1 MKKHVKNYLKGSGN
15 KEGDFIACER
25 CGGTAVDIHHIK
37 FKGQGGS
44 DEYVNLIALCRS
56 CHQKAHG
63 IEGNISAGSLFN
75 ITELR

>member
-1 MKKHVKNYLKGSGN
+1 MKKHVKNYLKHFSLE
-15 KEGDFIACER
+15 KGDYIACEYCR
-25 CGGTAVDIHHIK
+25 KTAVDIHHIK

-63 IEGNISAGSLFN
+63 IEGNISARSLFD

>member
-1 MKKHVKNYLKGSGN
+1 MKKHVKNYLKSSGY
-15 KEGDFIACER
+15 KEGDFIPCEV
-25 CGGTAVDIHHIK
+25 CKETAVDIHHIK

-63 IEGNISAGSLFN
+63 IGGNISVGSLFN

>member
-25 CGGTAVDIHHIK
+25 CGG
-37 FKGQGGS
+37 
-44 DEYVNLIALCRS
+44 
-56 CHQKAHG
+56 
-63 IEGNISAGSLFN
+63 NISVGSLFN

>member
-1 MKKHVKNYLKGSGN
+1 MKKHVKNYLKSSGY
-15 KEGDFIACER
+15 KEGDFIPCEV
-25 CGGTAVDIHHIK
+25 CKETAVDIHHIK

-63 IEGNISAGSLFN
+63 IIGGNIEKQLLE
-75 ITELR
+75 IIQKR